1 MSFTHENQVDDH
13 WIDRLVD
20 GELEETE
27 RCRLLALLEAEPG
40 GWRRCALA
48 FLEAQAWSRTLTLA
62 SASVTEAL
70 GSNSQSQVTNALI
83 PFDRPVNHLRPHRE
97 PGSRRFQIR
106 GILAAGILLAFA
118 CGWLAGGA
126 TRPFRPT
133 AAPLPT
139 GGATE
144 VLTALNGPNPG
155 PIPGREPAEPPDLG
169 QAEPPLI
176 PQLED
181 PSWKVEAPLVLTDP
195 VRRELERQGYH
206 VRQRSGLVSMKLEN
220 GQSLAV
226 PVDEVELRYV
236 GNRIY

>member
-1 MSFTHENQVDDH
+1 MSFTHEKQVDDH

-48 FLEAQAWSRTLTLA
+48 FLEAQTWSRTLTLA
-62 SASVTEAL
+62 SASVTETL
-70 GSNSQSQVTNALI
+70 DSNSQGQVTNALI
-83 PFDRPVNHLRPHRE
+83 PFDRPVNPLRPLRE
-97 PGSRRFQIR
+97 PVSRRFPIR

-126 TRPFRPT
+126 TQTFRPT

-144 VLTALNGPNPG
+144 VLTSLDEPNRDSD
-155 PIPGREPAEPPDLG
+155 PGRESAEPPAPD
-169 QAEPPLI
+169 QAEPPLR
-176 PQLED
+176 PQLEV
-181 PSWKVEAPLVLTDP
+181 PTSKAGAPLVLTDP